1 MKKRKKEHSQ
11 PPKQSHHGQNT
22 CLSANRGQGSAL
34 QIYRAASYVGTQFPH
49 SRPTVLPLPKHAV
62 HEDPP
67 RRPTQASPLP
77 FPELA
82 GQGNPHRQGA
92 SRLHSATS
100 LWASL
105 SSRSRKARRPGR
117 SRDPS
122 SVRQAAEE
130 GCGRG
135 QRRPGGAGGRGD
147 LSREDSHPL
156 A

>member
-1 MKKRKKEHSQ
+1 MKKGKKEHSQ

-22 CLSANRGQGSAL
+22 RLSANCGQGSAL
-34 QIYRAASYVGTQFPH
+34 QIFKAASYVGTQFPH
-49 SRPTVLPLPKHAV
+49 SRPTVLPLLKHAI

-67 RRPTQASPLP
+67 HRPTQASPLP
-77 FPELA
+77 LPELT

-92 SRLHSATS
+92 SGPHSATS

-105 SSRSRKARRPGR
+105 PSRFRKAGRPGR
-117 SRDPS
+117 IRDPS